1 MVNIRMKVTEIISEE
16 WYKPSTWFN
25 SSTPASPTASTPA
38 VRPASIPSASP
49 VATAVAAVTPKE
61 QAAALKNIKKDPA
74 AYLKVI
80 NKRIAAGEFAKDIA
94 AAQKTGISRMGMK
107 WWSVFKFLGFATATY
122 ELWAHLA
129 AVDADYMAGQRGS
142 KNPDPT
148 GLVKDM
154 PGGADMEFN
163 EQDYKDWRKF
173 YIGLWEA
180 QVFLPLVVTMIK
192 NIANIVFLTRAIVGV
207 LSVMGSLATFGG
219 SLLGF
224 ISFELLTQAVQMWLI
239 SPAGQEWAVKNL
251 FGPLVLAGEVGE
263 DVWLIFYK
271 GISGVKKA
279 VQSGNI
285 DDITKGDNFYADKKA
300 ERAKNPELAKRDA
313 IIGNMD
319 DVKSGKNSVVVG
331 GQRITDKDGYLLP
344 GMDFQSDVKMA
355 IQYNPAEKAKY
366 DAVVAKGK
374 APKKPGE
381 GNGSFDSMSPTKY
394 IGNDGKLGTFQ
405 QGKFT
410 PDTK

>member
-16 WYKPSTWFN
+16 WNKPSTWFK
-25 SSTPASPTASTPA
+25 SSAPAAPAVSPTAKSMNAYVPA
-38 VRPASIPSASP
+38 EAKV
-49 VATAVAAVTPKE
+49 TAKE

-80 NKRIAAGEFAKDIA
+80 NKRIATGDFAKDIA

-107 WWSVFKFLGFATATY
+107 WWNVLKFLGFATACY

-129 AVDADYMAGQRGS
+129 AVDADYMAGKYTG

-148 GLVKDM
+148 GLTKVNPATDV
-154 PGGADMEFN
+154 EFN
-163 EQDYKDWRKF
+163 EQDYQDWRRF

-180 QVFLPLVVTMIK
+180 QVLLPLVVGIIK
-192 NIANIVFLTRAIVGV
+192 RVADLLFITRAIVAV
-207 LSVMGSLATFGG
+207 LAAMGSVATLGG
-219 SLLGF
+219 TLLGF
-224 ISFELLTQAVQMWLI
+224 ATTELLTQAIQAWLM
-239 SPAGQEWAVKNL
+239 SPSGQEWAVKNL
-251 FGPLVLAGEVGE
+251 FGPLVLAGEIGE
-263 DVWLIFYK
+263 DAWLILYK
-271 GISGVKKA
+271 GVSGVQKA
-279 VQSGNI
+279 VKSG
-285 DDITKGDNFYADKKA
+285 DISDIAKGDNFYADKKA
-300 ERAKNPELAKRDA
+300 ERAKDPELAKRDA
-313 IIGNMD
+313 AIGVS
-319 DVKSGKNSVVVG
+319 DVKSGTNSVVVG

-344 GMDFQSDVKMA
+344 GMDFQPDVKMA

-374 APKKPGE
+374 APKKSGE
-381 GNGSFDSMSPTKY
+381 SNGSFDSMSPTKY

-405 QGKFT
+405 QGKFV

>member
-1 MVNIRMKVTEIISEE
+1 MKVTEIISPVNEE

-25 SSTPASPTASTPA
+25 SSTPAAPTASRPA

-80 NKRIAAGEFAKDIA
+80 NKRIAAGEFSKDIA
-94 AAQKTGISRMGMK
+94 AAQKTGISRMGIK
-107 WWSVFKFLGFATATY
+107 WWNVLKFLGFATACY

-129 AVDADYMAGQRGS
+129 AVDADYMAGKYTG

-148 GLVKDM
+148 GLTRVNPATDV
-154 PGGADMEFN
+154 EFN
-163 EQDYKDWRKF
+163 EQDYKDWRRF

-180 QVFLPLVVTMIK
+180 QVLLPLVVAIIK
-192 NIANIVFLTRAIVGV
+192 KVADLLFITRAIVGV
-207 LSVMGSLATFGG
+207 LAAMGSVATLGG
-219 SLLGF
+219 TLLGF
-224 ISFELLTQAVQMWLI
+224 ATTELLTQAIQAWLI

-251 FGPLVLAGEVGE
+251 FGPLVLAGEIGE
-263 DVWLIFYK
+263 DAWLILYK
-271 GISGVKKA
+271 GVSGIKKA
-279 VQSGNI
+279 VKSGDIN
-285 DDITKGDNFYADKKA
+285 DITKGDNFYADKKA
-300 ERAKNPELAKRDA
+300 ERAKDPELAKRDA
-313 IIGNMD
+313 AMGTS
-319 DVKSGKNSVVVG
+319 DVKTGTNSVIVG

-355 IQYNPAEKAKY
+355 IEYNPAEKAKY

-374 APKKPGE
+374 APKKSGE

-405 QGKFT
+405 KGKFT